1 MIRPMSAH
9 ARTFTGLAGA
19 ALLALVLATSPVD
32 AAAQQAGTVVGTVTD
47 AASNRPLESV
57 QVFLEGTGIGAL
69 SNASGRYILLNVP
82 AGSATVTARLVGYR
96 EGSQTITVTAG
107 GRNVAD
113 FALSQTAIEL
123 NEIVV
128 TGTGIATEKRKLGN
142 TIASIDVSQ
151 LQDAP
156 ISTFSD
162 LIQGREPG
170 FVGLPSSGTTGEGAR
185 IRIRGSASLS
195 QSNEPIIYIDGIRAD
210 RSGGFAGV
218 GAGGQG
224 SPSRLDDIPPDAIER
239 IEILKGAAAATLY
252 GTEASNGVIQ
262 IFTKRGT
269 QGAPRWTFQVD
280 QTAITTPTNRMI
292 PASDFARDA
301 TQAAQMSQRFGVS
314 VTPYQ
319 PIEVDILP
327 EMFETGWNQTYSGSV
342 SGGGDLIT
350 YFVSGRFSYEDGPW
364 GPEFITNQLQEAG
377 FEGAV
382 DTNRKVQS
390 TANINIFPT
399 DNLAIKFSTLY
410 STVRHKTPD
419 NSNNIYGAFSS
430 ALMSQLR
437 LANNDNWYGQP
448 AFATFKENNN
458 QYVEDESQ
466 HFAGSF
472 SANLQLTD
480 EITLDGTFG
489 LDLVNQR
496 SFDFRPFL
504 WPVDGFSTSERL
516 GSRNIG
522 TRQHRELTADFK
534 ASWVTTF
541 GDNIEST
548 FLAGAQGFLSQ
559 DESNGGEG
567 DDFPGPGIEVAGA
580 GANVTLDE
588 AWLRNTQVGGYLQEQ
603 IGFYDHTF
611 VTVGGRWDANSA
623 FGESFETAFYPKIS
637 ISFIP
642 TDAFEWESETVSTFR
657 LRAALGKSGLQPGA
671 FDKFTT
677 FSPITSATGAGLQPE
692 NLGNQDLKPE
702 VSTEFELGTE
712 IGLFDDRFGFDIT
725 YWDRVVNDAMVSRQ
739 FPVSGGFV
747 NEQLDNIGKVDAS
760 GWEIAANGSVFNS
773 ENISINLFAN
783 AAYIDEVVTDM
794 GGAPPLKTGG
804 SYPRYRNFIKE
815 GYAPGAFF
823 GAVTDP
829 GMAIPLGILTDS
841 CREPT
846 QAEALAYFSSARNPS
861 SFLPITIG
869 CANGSTVATCP
880 TASNPVARES
890 SNPAACGYLDTY
902 LGKPTPD
909 WAGSWGFNISF
920 LQNFEVSSLF
930 EYKFGNYHVQD
941 LSGMF
946 RQANA
951 VIGRNTPDAARVV
964 SIMENPASSPQER
977 LDAAIFWARNV
988 MALSPMSGMNGI
1000 HKADF
1005 MRWRELSLTYR
1016 VPSDVVERFGASTL
1030 TLNAGVRNLKLWVNE
1045 AYTGMDPEVNI
1056 LGRCNSGLDC
1066 NFLTSVEGWGIPIP
1080 RRLTFSARFGF

>member
-1 MIRPMSAH
+1 MIRPMSARMR
-9 ARTFTGLAGA
+9 AFTGLAGSA
-19 ALLALVLATSPVD
+19 LFALLLVMQPVD
-32 AAAQQAGTVVGTVTD
+32 VAAQDAGTIVGTVTD

-57 QVFLEGTGIGAL
+57 QVFIEGTGIGAL
-69 SNASGRYILLNVP
+69 TNASGRYLLLNVP

-96 EGSQTITVTAG
+96 EASQTLSVTSG

-113 FALSQTAIEL
+113 FSMSQTAIEL
-123 NEIVV
+123 SEIVV
-128 TGTGIATEKRKLGN
+128 TGAGVATEKRKLGN
-142 TIASIDVSQ
+142 TIAAIDVGQ

-170 FVGLPSSGTTGEGAR
+170 FVGLPSSGTTGEGSR

-195 QSNEPIIYIDGIRAD
+195 QSNEPIIYVDGIRVD
-210 RSGGFAGV
+210 RAGGFAGV

-224 SPSRLDDIPPDAIER
+224 TPSRLDDIPPDAIER

-280 QTAITTPTNRMI
+280 QTAISVPTNRMI
-292 PASDFARDA
+292 PVSDFARDA
-301 TQAAQMSQRFGVS
+301 TQAAQMSQRFGMS
-314 VTPYQ
+314 VAPYS
-319 PIEVDILP
+319 PIEVDLLP
-327 EMFETGWNQTYSGSV
+327 ELFETGWNQTYSGSV

-364 GPEFITNQLQEAG
+364 GPETVINQLQDAG
-377 FEGAV
+377 FDGAV
-382 DTNRKVQS
+382 DTNRKIQS

-410 STVRHKTPD
+410 STVQHKTPD

-437 LANNDNWYGQP
+437 LANENNYYGQP

-466 HFAGSF
+466 HFAGSL
-472 SANLQLTD
+472 SANLQLNE

-522 TRQHRELTADFK
+522 TRQHREITADFK
-534 ASWVTTF
+534 GSWVTMF
-541 GDNIEST
+541 GENIEST
-548 FLAGAQGFLSQ
+548 FLAGVQGFLSQ
-559 DESNGGEG
+559 NESNGGEG

-580 GANVTLDE
+580 GASVTLDE

-603 IGFYDHTF
+603 VGLFDHTF
-611 VTVGGRWDANSA
+611 ITVGGRWDANSA

-637 ISFIP
+637 VSFIP
-642 TDAFEWESETVSTFR
+642 TDAFDWESETVSTFR
-657 LRAALGKSGLQPGA
+657 LRGALGKSGLQPGA

-677 FSPITSATGAGLQPE
+677 FSPITSATGSGLQPE

-712 IGLFDDRFGFDIT
+712 IGLFNDRVGVDVT

-760 GWEIAANGSVFNS
+760 GWEIAVNGSVFNS
-773 ENISINLFAN
+773 ENVSLNVFAN
-783 AAYIDEVVTDM
+783 AAYIDEIVTDM

-823 GAVTDP
+823 GAQTADL
-829 GMAIPLGILTDS
+829 AIPLDLNGNCI
-841 CREPT
+841 EPT
-846 QAEALAYFSSARNPS
+846 QAEALAYFAGPVNPS
-861 SFLPITIG
+861 SFLPITVN
-869 CANGSTVATCP
+869 CANGSTTVDGT
-880 TASNPVARES
+880 
-890 SNPAACGYLDTY
+890 GYLDSY

-909 WAGSWGFNISF
+909 WAGSWGFNLSF
-920 LQNFEVSSLF
+920 LQNFELSSLF
-930 EYKFGNYHVQD
+930 EYKFGNFHVQD

-964 SIMENPASSPQER
+964 SIMENPASTPQQR
-977 LDAAIFWARNV
+977 LDAAIFWAENV

-1000 HKADF
+1000 HNADF

-1016 VPSDVVERFGASTL
+1016 VPSETVERFGARSL

-1045 AYTGMDPEVNI
+1045 DYTGMDPEVNI

-1066 NFLTSVEGWGIPIP
+1066 NFLSSVEGWGIPIP